1 MTQNGN
7 GSLDR
12 LAANLRALAQ
22 DLDEIVAGAR
32 PTEADLAA
40 APMIIDWEPRLT
52 RTQGPAIR
60 GTVVGHAL
68 IADGEMFGAEI
79 LAVDPDLRWIMSW
92 AGYYRLGPQAPE
104 RPATTDRR
112 RASA

>member
-12 LAANLRALAQ
+12 LAANLRSLAQ
-22 DLDEIVAGAR
+22 DLDEIVSGAR
-32 PTEADLAA
+32 PTAADLSA
-40 APMIIDWEPRLT
+40 APIILDWVPRLT

-60 GTVVGHAL
+60 GTVVGHPL

-92 AGYYRLGPQAPE
+92 AGYYRLGAQASE
-104 RPATTDRR
+104 RPAKPDRR